1 MYIQL
6 WYDYIIEI
14 EMEVLVMIIAVDF
27 DGTLC
32 RECYPEVGVPNMK
45 LINFLI
51 NRRVLGD
58 KLILWT
64 CREDKMSEDAIKW
77 CRQLGLEFDA
87 VNDNLPETIALWGN
101 NSRKITAD
109 LYIDDHSEK
118 PWTEL
123 LQRVC

>member
-1 MYIQL
+1 
-6 WYDYIIEI
+6 
-14 EMEVLVMIIAVDF
+14 MEVLVMIIAVDF

-64 CREDKMSEDAIKW
+64 CREDKMLADAIKW

-87 VNDNLPETIALWGN
+87 VNDNLPDTIALWGN

>member
-58 KLILWT
+58 KLIL
-64 CREDKMSEDAIKW
+64 
-77 CRQLGLEFDA
+77 
-87 VNDNLPETIALWGN
+87 
-101 NSRKITAD
+101 
-109 LYIDDHSEK
+109 
-118 PWTEL
+118 
-123 LQRVC
+123 

>member
-64 CREDKMSEDAIKW
+64 WREDKLLEDAIKW

-109 LYIDDHSEK
+109 YYLDDK
-118 PWTEL
+118 PL
-123 LQRVC
+123 PKKMIK

>member
-14 EMEVLVMIIAVDF
+14 EMEALVMIIAVDF

-64 CREDKMSEDAIKW
+64 CREDKMLADAIKW

-87 VNDNLPETIALWGN
+87 VNDNLPETIALWRNNKN
-101 NSRKITAD
+101 NSRLI
-109 LYIDDHSEK
+109 Y
-118 PWTEL
+118 
-123 LQRVC
+123 R